1 MKPEAGAARW
11 AGQDLT
17 QGPIART
24 LLRFSLP
31 IVLQM
36 SIQPLYGTI
45 DSIFIGH
52 ISKQAMAGVTL
63 AGTLVFLT
71 IALSAA
77 LGSGSTSYIARLIGA
92 GQRQEADNAAH
103 HSILL
108 MLAITALVV
117 LALTPHAGRFFKL
130 LGAAPVILPFALRYS
145 WPLLYGSVFILFNMM
160 GAAILRA
167 EGNSR
172 TPLFIAIVTVLANLA
187 LAPPLIF
194 ARAQPVIWGLQIGYF
209 GLGVFGAAL
218 ATLLARVLG
227 CVMLLLYIGQGRSV
241 WSLSWKNFH
250 WHPRHFVE
258 ILRVGAP
265 QMIVHLTG
273 FTVALT
279 YMRVLNRF
287 GVDAVAVFGVGAQL
301 DALAI
306 LPMFGLMIG
315 MIGMVGQNLG
325 AGRLD
330 RVKRAVWV
338 ASLITAAFTGV
349 MGAIFILLPQFWIG
363 MFNRDPQILE
373 LGRLYLRIVSFTYV
387 PVGVAYVLGGAF
399 QGLGKGMPWLWIT
412 LIRFLGVSI
421 PLALILSPYL
431 GPLGAWIGIASAHV
445 AAGIL
450 STLWILREFRKQR
463 FLPGTK
469 EVRGSARL

>member
-1 MKPEAGAARW
+1 VSQSAGAVRGG
-11 AGQDLT
+11 GQDLT

-24 LLRFSLP
+24 LIRFAFP

-52 ISKQAMAGVTL
+52 ISKQAMASVTL
-63 AGTLVFLT
+63 ANSLVFLT

-77 LGSGSTSYIARLIGA
+77 LGAGSTSYIARLIGA
-92 GQRQEADNAAH
+92 GRREEAENAAH
-103 HSILL
+103 HSLLL
-108 MLAITALVV
+108 MAVATGLIV
-117 LALTPHAGRFFKL
+117 LAFAPLADRFFRL
-130 LGAAPVILPFALRYS
+130 LGADPAVLPLSLGYAR
-145 WPLLYGSVFILFNMM
+145 PLLYGSIFILFNMM
-160 GAAILRA
+160 GAGILRA

-172 TPLFIAIVTVLANLA
+172 TPLTIAIVTVLTNLA

-194 ARAQPVIWGLQIGYF
+194 ARGQEVVWGLKLGYF
-209 GLGVFGAAL
+209 GLGVFGAAM
-218 ATLLARVLG
+218 ATLLARVMG

-241 WSLSWKNFH
+241 WTLSLKNFH
-250 WHPRHFVE
+250 WHPRHFLE

-265 QMIVHLTG
+265 QMAVHLTAV
-273 FTVALT
+273 TVVMVYL
-279 YMRVLNRF
+279 RVLNRF
-287 GVDAVAVFGVGAQL
+287 GVEAVAVYGVGAQL
-301 DALAI
+301 DGLAI

-338 ASLITAAFTGV
+338 ACLITAVFTGV
-349 MGAIFILLPQFWIG
+349 MGAIFILFPKFWVG
-363 MFNRDPQILE
+363 MFNQDPQILD
-373 LGRLYLRIVSFTYV
+373 LGRNYLHIVSFTYI
-387 PVGVAYVLGGAF
+387 PVGIAFVLGGAF
-399 QGLGKGMPWLWIT
+399 QGMGKGMPWLWIT

-421 PLALILSPYL
+421 PLALILSPSL

-450 STLWILREFRKQR
+450 AVIWILHEFRQR
-463 FLPGTK
+463 ALGAEHPPA
-469 EVRGSARL
+469 GSS

>member
-1 MKPEAGAARW
+1 MKPEANAARW

-24 LLRFSLP
+24 LLWFSLP

-52 ISKQAMAGVTL
+52 VSKQSMAAVTL
-63 AGTLVFLT
+63 ANSLVFLT

-92 GQRQEADNAAH
+92 GQHEEADNAAH

-108 MLAITALVV
+108 MILATGLIV
-117 LALTPHAGRFFKL
+117 LSLAPQAARILRL
-130 LGAAPVILPFALRYS
+130 LGADPAILPLSLHYAL
-145 WPLLYGSVFILFNMM
+145 PLLYGSIFILFNMM
-160 GAAILRA
+160 GAGILRA

-172 TPLFIAIVTVLANLA
+172 TPLTIAIVTVLTNLV

-194 ARAQPVIWGLQIGYF
+194 ARGQEVIWGLKIGFF
-209 GLGVFGAAL
+209 GLGIFGAAL
-218 ATLLARVLG
+218 ATLLARVMG
-227 CVMLLLYIGQGRSV
+227 CFMLLQFIGRGRSV
-241 WSLSWKNFH
+241 WSLSWKNFR
-250 WHPRHFVE
+250 WHPRHFLE

-265 QMIVHLTG
+265 QMVVLLTSAA
-273 FTVALT
+273 VSMT
-279 YMRVLNRF
+279 YMRVLTRF
-287 GVDAVAVFGVGAQL
+287 GVEAVAVYGVGAQL
-301 DALAI
+301 DGLAI

-330 RVKRAVWV
+330 RVKRAAWV
-338 ASLITAAFTGV
+338 ACLLTALFTGL
-349 MGAIFILLPQFWIG
+349 MGAVFILFPKFWIG
-363 MFNRDPQILE
+363 MFNQDPKILE
-373 LGRLYLRIVSFTYV
+373 LGRNYLHIVSFTYI
-387 PVGVAYVLGGAF
+387 PVGVAFVLGGTF

-412 LIRFLGVSI
+412 LVRFLGVSI
-421 PLALILSPYL
+421 PLALILSPHL

-450 STLWILREFRKQR
+450 SVFWIWLEFRQR
-463 FLPGTK
+463 AFQAVHPPA
-469 EVRGSARL
+469 SQA